1 MKRDPARAGDPGQ
14 RVIRA
19 LVNLGPEADAG
30 LVFPRAKRMHEN
42 QEAFT
47 MGPKSKCSGPVG
59 AKLQPTQTLLFH
71 TMDTKGDVER

>member
-47 MGPKSKCSGPVG
+47 MGPKSKCSGPV
-59 AKLQPTQTLLFH
+59 ARTSMLSHSDPVNV
-71 TMDTKGDVER
+71 DVLKRW